1 MKLTPQDTSPPV
13 ALLENVG
20 QQYGATI
27 ALRDISLAI
36 PARRMVGLIGPD
48 GVGKSSLLSL
58 IAGARAIGQG
68 NVMVLGG
75 DMRDVH
81 HRRDVCPKIAW
92 MPQGLGK
99 NLYHTLSVYENV
111 DFFARLFGHDK
122 AERELRINELLQ
134 STGLAPFR
142 DRPAGK
148 LSGGMKQKLG
158 LCCALIH
165 DPQLLILDEPTTGV
179 DPLSRAQFWE
189 LIDSIR
195 QRQPE
200 MSVLVATAYMEEAE
214 RFDWLVAMNAGEVL
228 ATGSA
233 AELKAQTGSQTLE
246 QAFIALLPEAQRQA
260 HKTVVIPPRDSR
272 EEEIAIEAR
281 GLTMRFG
288 NFVAVDH
295 VNFRIARGEIF
306 GFLGSN
312 GCGKSTTMKM
322 LTGLLPASEGEAWLF
337 GQPVDP
343 KDIATR
349 QRVGYMSQAFS
360 LYSELSVR
368 QNLELHARLFHI
380 PDDEIANRVAE
391 MSERFMLTEVED
403 ALPADL
409 PLGIRQRLSLAVAVI
424 HRPEMLILDE
434 PTSGVD
440 PVARDMFWQL
450 MVDLARQDRV
460 TIFISTHF
468 MNEAER
474 CDRISLMHAGKVLAS
489 DTPQALVEQRGAASL
504 EEAFIAWLKEAQP
517 SSPVPDEPTSAVTSH
532 SEHTAPRQAFS
543 LRRLFS
549 YSRREAL
556 ELRRDPVRS
565 TLALLGTVILMFIMG
580 YGISMDVEDL
590 RFAVL
595 DRDQTLS
602 SQGWS
607 QNIAGSRYF
616 IEQAPLHSYDEL
628 DRRMRDGELAVAIE
642 IPPNFGRDIARG
654 TPVQIGVWVDGAMPN
669 RAETVRGYVQAMH
682 LAWLQEMAGRQSS
695 PQRDTSLI
703 SIETRYRYNPD
714 VKSLPAI
721 VPAVIPLLLMMIP
734 AMLSALSVVREK
746 ELGSIINLYVTPTTR
761 SEFLLGKQL
770 PYIVLGMFNFF
781 LLCALSVF
789 VFGVAHKGSF
799 LTLTLAALLYVT
811 IATGL
816 GLLISTFMKSQI
828 AAIFGTA
835 IITLI
840 PATQFSGMIDPVAS
854 LEGPGRWIGQI
865 YPTSHFLTIARGTFS
880 KALNLSD
887 LWGLVHSAIDCG
899 AAGARAERAAAEE
912 TGGMMRGLR
921 NIYNL
926 GVKELRSLLGDKA
939 MLALI
944 VFAFTVSV
952 YSSATVM
959 PGSLHLAPIA
969 VADMDKSQLSSRIIN
984 AFYRPWFLEPELI
997 TADEMDA
1004 GLDAGRYT
1012 FAINIP
1018 PNFQRDVLA
1027 GRQPEIQVNVDAT
1040 RMSQAFTGNG
1050 YIQNIISG
1058 EVNSFVA
1065 RYRDNSVLPVELAV
1079 RMRFNPNLEQERFG
1093 AVMAIINNI
1102 TMLAIVLTGSAL
1114 IREREHGTIEHLLV
1128 MPVTPFEIM
1137 MAKIWSMGLV
1147 VLVVSGLSL
1156 ILMVQGILQVPIEG
1170 SIPLFML
1177 GVALSLFATTS
1188 IGIFMGTLARSMPQL
1203 GLLMILVL
1211 LPLQMLSGGST
1222 PRESM
1227 PQLVQDIM
1235 LTMPTTHFVSLAQAI
1250 LYRGASFAIVW
1261 PQFLTLLAIG
1271 GVFFTIALLRFR
1283 KTIGEMA

>member
-13 ALLENVG
+13 ALLEHVG
-20 QQYGATI
+20 QQFGATI

-58 IAGARAIGQG
+58 IAGARIIEQG

-81 HRRDVCPKIAW
+81 HRREVCPKIAW

-179 DPLSRAQFWE
+179 EPLSRAQFWE

-195 QRQPE
+195 QRQPA

-246 QAFIALLPEAQRQA
+246 QAFIALQPEAQRQA
-260 HKTVVIPPRDSR
+260 HRAVVIPPRDSR

-360 LYSELSVR
+360 LYSELTVR

-380 PDDEIANRVAE
+380 PDGEIPGRVAE
-391 MSERFMLTEVED
+391 MCERFMLTEVED
-403 ALPADL
+403 ALPVDL

-450 MVDLARQDRV
+450 MVDLARQDQV

-489 DTPQALVEQRGAASL
+489 DTPQALVEQRGSNSL

-517 SSPVPDEPTSAVTSH
+517 SSPVPEEPTSAVASH
-532 SEHTAPRQAFS
+532 SGHTAPRQAFS

-607 QNIAGSRYF
+607 QNLAGSRYF

-880 KALNLSD
+880 KALNISD
-887 LWGLVHSAIDCG
+887 LWGSFIP
-899 AAGARAERAAAEE
+899 
-912 TGGMMRGLR
+912 
-921 NIYNL
+921 
-926 GVKELRSLLGDKA
+926 LL
-939 MLALI
+939 
-944 VFAFTVSV
+944 
-952 YSSATVM
+952 
-959 PGSLHLAPIA
+959 IA
-969 VADMDKSQLSSRIIN
+969 VPLV
-984 AFYRPWFLEPELI
+984 L
-997 TADEMDA
+997 
-1004 GLDAGRYT
+1004 GL
-1012 FAINIP
+1012 
-1018 PNFQRDVLA
+1018 
-1027 GRQPEIQVNVDAT
+1027 
-1040 RMSQAFTGNG
+1040 
-1050 YIQNIISG
+1050 
-1058 EVNSFVA
+1058 
-1065 RYRDNSVLPVELAV
+1065 SVLL
-1079 RMRFNPNLEQERFG
+1079 LKKQEG
-1093 AVMAIINNI
+1093 
-1102 TMLAIVLTGSAL
+1102 
-1114 IREREHGTIEHLLV
+1114 
-1128 MPVTPFEIM
+1128 
-1137 MAKIWSMGLV
+1137 
-1147 VLVVSGLSL
+1147 
-1156 ILMVQGILQVPIEG
+1156 
-1170 SIPLFML
+1170 
-1177 GVALSLFATTS
+1177 
-1188 IGIFMGTLARSMPQL
+1188 
-1203 GLLMILVL
+1203 
-1211 LPLQMLSGGST
+1211 
-1222 PRESM
+1222 
-1227 PQLVQDIM
+1227 
-1235 LTMPTTHFVSLAQAI
+1235 
-1250 LYRGASFAIVW
+1250 
-1261 PQFLTLLAIG
+1261 
-1271 GVFFTIALLRFR
+1271 
-1283 KTIGEMA
+1283 

>member
-13 ALLENVG
+13 ALLEHVG
-20 QQYGATI
+20 QQFGATI

-58 IAGARAIGQG
+58 IAGARTIEQG

-81 HRRDVCPKIAW
+81 HRREVCPKIAW

-195 QRQPE
+195 QRQPA

-260 HKTVVIPPRDSR
+260 HRAVVIPPRDSR

-360 LYSELSVR
+360 LYSELTVR

-380 PDDEIANRVAE
+380 PDGEIPGRVAE
-391 MSERFMLTEVED
+391 MCERFMLTEVED

-450 MVDLARQDRV
+450 MVDLARQDQV

-489 DTPQALVEQRGAASL
+489 DTPQALVEQRGSNSL

-517 SSPVPDEPTSAVTSH
+517 SSPVPEEPTSAVASY
-532 SEHTAPRQAFS
+532 SRHTTPRQAFS

-607 QNIAGSRYF
+607 QNLAGSRYF

-669 RAETVRGYVQAMH
+669 RAETVRGYVQATH

-695 PQRDTSLI
+695 PRRDTSLI

-880 KALNLSD
+880 KALNISD
-887 LWGLVHSAIDCG
+887 LWGSFIP
-899 AAGARAERAAAEE
+899 
-912 TGGMMRGLR
+912 
-921 NIYNL
+921 
-926 GVKELRSLLGDKA
+926 LL
-939 MLALI
+939 
-944 VFAFTVSV
+944 
-952 YSSATVM
+952 
-959 PGSLHLAPIA
+959 IA
-969 VADMDKSQLSSRIIN
+969 VPLV
-984 AFYRPWFLEPELI
+984 L
-997 TADEMDA
+997 
-1004 GLDAGRYT
+1004 GL
-1012 FAINIP
+1012 
-1018 PNFQRDVLA
+1018 
-1027 GRQPEIQVNVDAT
+1027 
-1040 RMSQAFTGNG
+1040 
-1050 YIQNIISG
+1050 
-1058 EVNSFVA
+1058 
-1065 RYRDNSVLPVELAV
+1065 SVLL
-1079 RMRFNPNLEQERFG
+1079 LKKQEG
-1093 AVMAIINNI
+1093 
-1102 TMLAIVLTGSAL
+1102 
-1114 IREREHGTIEHLLV
+1114 
-1128 MPVTPFEIM
+1128 
-1137 MAKIWSMGLV
+1137 
-1147 VLVVSGLSL
+1147 
-1156 ILMVQGILQVPIEG
+1156 
-1170 SIPLFML
+1170 
-1177 GVALSLFATTS
+1177 
-1188 IGIFMGTLARSMPQL
+1188 
-1203 GLLMILVL
+1203 
-1211 LPLQMLSGGST
+1211 
-1222 PRESM
+1222 
-1227 PQLVQDIM
+1227 
-1235 LTMPTTHFVSLAQAI
+1235 
-1250 LYRGASFAIVW
+1250 
-1261 PQFLTLLAIG
+1261 
-1271 GVFFTIALLRFR
+1271 
-1283 KTIGEMA
+1283 

>member
-1 MKLTPQDTSPPV
+1 MKTV
-13 ALLENVG
+13 ARLENVS
-20 QQYGATI
+20 QHFGATV
-27 ALRDISLAI
+27 ALKDITLSI
-36 PARRMVGLIGPD
+36 PARCMVGLIGPD

-58 IAGARAIGQG
+58 ISGARVIEHG

-75 DMRDVH
+75 DMSDVR

-122 AERELRINELLQ
+122 AERDIRINELLQ

-179 DPLSRAQFWE
+179 DPLSRAQFWD

-195 QRQPE
+195 QRQPD

-233 AELKAQTGSQTLE
+233 DELKAHTASQTLE
-246 QAFIALLPEAQRQA
+246 QAFIALLPEAQRLA
-260 HKTVVIPPRDSR
+260 HKEVIIPPRYADES
-272 EEEIAIEAR
+272 EIAIEAR

-288 NFVAVDH
+288 QFVAVDH

-343 KDIATR
+343 RDIETR
-349 QRVGYMSQAFS
+349 RRVGYMSQAFS
-360 LYSELSVR
+360 LYSELTVR
-368 QNLELHARLFHI
+368 QNLELHASLFHI
-380 PDDEIANRVAE
+380 PDAEIPGRIAE
-391 MSERFMLTEVED
+391 ISQRFMLEEVED
-403 ALPADL
+403 TLPASL

-424 HRPEMLILDE
+424 HRPEMLILDD

-489 DTPQALVEQRGAASL
+489 GTPQALVEQRGSATL
-504 EEAFIAWLKEAQP
+504 EEAFIAWLQEAAEATQP
-517 SSPVPDEPTSAVTSH
+517 PDAQATAVPAIEHKTESSV
-532 SEHTAPRQAFS
+532 PRQAFS
-543 LRRLFS
+543 LQRLFS

-595 DRDQTLS
+595 DRDQTVS

-616 IEQAPLHSYDEL
+616 IEQPPLQSYSEL
-628 DRRMRDGELAVAIE
+628 DRRMRNGELAVAIE

-682 LAWLQEMAGRQSS
+682 LAWLQEMASRQAS
-695 PQRDTSLI
+695 PNRDTSLI

-761 SEFLLGKQL
+761 SEFLLCKQL

-789 VFGVAHKGSF
+789 VFGVPHKGSF

-880 KALNLSD
+880 KALNLTD
-887 LWGLVHSAIDCG
+887 LWGSFIP
-899 AAGARAERAAAEE
+899 
-912 TGGMMRGLR
+912 
-921 NIYNL
+921 
-926 GVKELRSLLGDKA
+926 LL
-939 MLALI
+939 
-944 VFAFTVSV
+944 
-952 YSSATVM
+952 
-959 PGSLHLAPIA
+959 IA
-969 VADMDKSQLSSRIIN
+969 VPL
-984 AFYRPWFLEPELI
+984 
-997 TADEMDA
+997 
-1004 GLDAGRYT
+1004 
-1012 FAINIP
+1012 
-1018 PNFQRDVLA
+1018 VL
-1027 GRQPEIQVNVDAT
+1027 
-1040 RMSQAFTGNG
+1040 
-1050 YIQNIISG
+1050 
-1058 EVNSFVA
+1058 
-1065 RYRDNSVLPVELAV
+1065 
-1079 RMRFNPNLEQERFG
+1079 
-1093 AVMAIINNI
+1093 
-1102 TMLAIVLTGSAL
+1102 
-1114 IREREHGTIEHLLV
+1114 
-1128 MPVTPFEIM
+1128 
-1137 MAKIWSMGLV
+1137 
-1147 VLVVSGLSL
+1147 GLSVWL
-1156 ILMVQGILQVPIEG
+1156 LKKQEG
-1170 SIPLFML
+1170 
-1177 GVALSLFATTS
+1177 
-1188 IGIFMGTLARSMPQL
+1188 
-1203 GLLMILVL
+1203 
-1211 LPLQMLSGGST
+1211 
-1222 PRESM
+1222 
-1227 PQLVQDIM
+1227 
-1235 LTMPTTHFVSLAQAI
+1235 
-1250 LYRGASFAIVW
+1250 
-1261 PQFLTLLAIG
+1261 
-1271 GVFFTIALLRFR
+1271 
-1283 KTIGEMA
+1283 

>member
-13 ALLENVG
+13 ALLEHVG
-20 QQYGATI
+20 QQFGATI

-58 IAGARAIGQG
+58 IAGARTIEQG

-81 HRRDVCPKIAW
+81 HRREVCPKIAW

-111 DFFARLFGHDK
+111 DFFARLFDHDK

-246 QAFIALLPEAQRQA
+246 QAFIALLPEAQRRA
-260 HKTVVIPPRDSR
+260 HRAVVIPPRDSR

-360 LYSELSVR
+360 LYSELTVR
-368 QNLELHARLFHI
+368 QNLELQARLFHI
-380 PDDEIANRVAE
+380 SDGEIPGRVAE
-391 MSERFMLTEVED
+391 MCERFMLTEVED

-450 MVDLARQDRV
+450 MVDLARQDQV

-489 DTPQALVEQRGAASL
+489 DTPQALVEQRGSNSL

-517 SSPVPDEPTSAVTSH
+517 SSPVPEEPTSAVASH
-532 SEHTAPRQAFS
+532 SGHTAPRQAFS

-607 QNIAGSRYF
+607 QNLAGSRYF

-628 DRRMRDGELAVAIE
+628 DHRMRDGELAVAIE

-734 AMLSALSVVREK
+734 AMLSALSIVREK

-880 KALNLSD
+880 KALNISD
-887 LWGLVHSAIDCG
+887 LWGSFIPLLVAVPLVL
-899 AAGARAERAAAEE
+899 
-912 TGGMMRGLR
+912 GL
-921 NIYNL
+921 
-926 GVKELRSLLGDKA
+926 
-939 MLALI
+939 
-944 VFAFTVSV
+944 
-952 YSSATVM
+952 
-959 PGSLHLAPIA
+959 
-969 VADMDKSQLSSRIIN
+969 
-984 AFYRPWFLEPELI
+984 
-997 TADEMDA
+997 
-1004 GLDAGRYT
+1004 
-1012 FAINIP
+1012 
-1018 PNFQRDVLA
+1018 
-1027 GRQPEIQVNVDAT
+1027 
-1040 RMSQAFTGNG
+1040 
-1050 YIQNIISG
+1050 
-1058 EVNSFVA
+1058 
-1065 RYRDNSVLPVELAV
+1065 SVLL
-1079 RMRFNPNLEQERFG
+1079 LKKQEG
-1093 AVMAIINNI
+1093 
-1102 TMLAIVLTGSAL
+1102 
-1114 IREREHGTIEHLLV
+1114 
-1128 MPVTPFEIM
+1128 
-1137 MAKIWSMGLV
+1137 
-1147 VLVVSGLSL
+1147 
-1156 ILMVQGILQVPIEG
+1156 
-1170 SIPLFML
+1170 
-1177 GVALSLFATTS
+1177 
-1188 IGIFMGTLARSMPQL
+1188 
-1203 GLLMILVL
+1203 
-1211 LPLQMLSGGST
+1211 
-1222 PRESM
+1222 
-1227 PQLVQDIM
+1227 
-1235 LTMPTTHFVSLAQAI
+1235 
-1250 LYRGASFAIVW
+1250 
-1261 PQFLTLLAIG
+1261 
-1271 GVFFTIALLRFR
+1271 
-1283 KTIGEMA
+1283 

>member
-13 ALLENVG
+13 ALLEHVG
-20 QQYGATI
+20 QQFGATI

-58 IAGARAIGQG
+58 IAGARIIEQG

-81 HRRDVCPKIAW
+81 HRREVCPKIAW

-195 QRQPE
+195 QRQPA

-260 HKTVVIPPRDSR
+260 HRAVVIPPRDSR

-360 LYSELSVR
+360 LYSELTVR

-380 PDDEIANRVAE
+380 PDGEIPGRVAE
-391 MSERFMLTEVED
+391 MCERFMLTEVED

-450 MVDLARQDRV
+450 MVDLARQDQV

-489 DTPQALVEQRGAASL
+489 DTPQALVEQRGSNSL

-517 SSPVPDEPTSAVTSH
+517 SSPVPEEPTSAVASH
-532 SEHTAPRQAFS
+532 SGHTAPRQAFS

-607 QNIAGSRYF
+607 QNLAGSRYF

-781 LLCALSVF
+781 LLCVLSVF

-880 KALNLSD
+880 KALNISD
-887 LWGLVHSAIDCG
+887 LWGSFIP
-899 AAGARAERAAAEE
+899 
-912 TGGMMRGLR
+912 
-921 NIYNL
+921 
-926 GVKELRSLLGDKA
+926 LL
-939 MLALI
+939 
-944 VFAFTVSV
+944 
-952 YSSATVM
+952 
-959 PGSLHLAPIA
+959 IA
-969 VADMDKSQLSSRIIN
+969 VPLV
-984 AFYRPWFLEPELI
+984 L
-997 TADEMDA
+997 
-1004 GLDAGRYT
+1004 GL
-1012 FAINIP
+1012 
-1018 PNFQRDVLA
+1018 
-1027 GRQPEIQVNVDAT
+1027 
-1040 RMSQAFTGNG
+1040 
-1050 YIQNIISG
+1050 
-1058 EVNSFVA
+1058 
-1065 RYRDNSVLPVELAV
+1065 SVLL
-1079 RMRFNPNLEQERFG
+1079 LKKQEG
-1093 AVMAIINNI
+1093 
-1102 TMLAIVLTGSAL
+1102 
-1114 IREREHGTIEHLLV
+1114 
-1128 MPVTPFEIM
+1128 
-1137 MAKIWSMGLV
+1137 
-1147 VLVVSGLSL
+1147 
-1156 ILMVQGILQVPIEG
+1156 
-1170 SIPLFML
+1170 
-1177 GVALSLFATTS
+1177 
-1188 IGIFMGTLARSMPQL
+1188 
-1203 GLLMILVL
+1203 
-1211 LPLQMLSGGST
+1211 
-1222 PRESM
+1222 
-1227 PQLVQDIM
+1227 
-1235 LTMPTTHFVSLAQAI
+1235 
-1250 LYRGASFAIVW
+1250 
-1261 PQFLTLLAIG
+1261 
-1271 GVFFTIALLRFR
+1271 
-1283 KTIGEMA
+1283 

>member
-13 ALLENVG
+13 ALLEHVG
-20 QQYGATI
+20 QQFGATI

-58 IAGARAIGQG
+58 IAGARTIEQG

-81 HRRDVCPKIAW
+81 HRREVCPKIAW

-195 QRQPE
+195 QRQPA

-260 HKTVVIPPRDSR
+260 HRAVVIPPRDSR

-380 PDDEIANRVAE
+380 PDGEIPGRVAE
-391 MSERFMLTEVED
+391 MCERFMLTEVED

-450 MVDLARQDRV
+450 MVDLARQDQV

-489 DTPQALVEQRGAASL
+489 DTPQALVEQRGSNSL

-517 SSPVPDEPTSAVTSH
+517 SSPVPEEPTSAVASH
-532 SEHTAPRQAFS
+532 SGHTAPRQAFS

-607 QNIAGSRYF
+607 QNLAGSRYF

-880 KALNLSD
+880 KALN
-887 LWGLVHSAIDCG
+887 
-899 AAGARAERAAAEE
+899 
-912 TGGMMRGLR
+912 
-921 NIYNL
+921 
-926 GVKELRSLLGDKA
+926 
-939 MLALI
+939 
-944 VFAFTVSV
+944 
-952 YSSATVM
+952 
-959 PGSLHLAPIA
+959 
-969 VADMDKSQLSSRIIN
+969 
-984 AFYRPWFLEPELI
+984 
-997 TADEMDA
+997 
-1004 GLDAGRYT
+1004 
-1012 FAINIP
+1012 
-1018 PNFQRDVLA
+1018 
-1027 GRQPEIQVNVDAT
+1027 
-1040 RMSQAFTGNG
+1040 
-1050 YIQNIISG
+1050 IS
-1058 EVNSFVA
+1058 
-1065 RYRDNSVLPVELAV
+1065 
-1079 RMRFNPNLEQERFG
+1079 
-1093 AVMAIINNI
+1093 
-1102 TMLAIVLTGSAL
+1102 
-1114 IREREHGTIEHLLV
+1114 
-1128 MPVTPFEIM
+1128 
-1137 MAKIWSMGLV
+1137 
-1147 VLVVSGLSL
+1147 
-1156 ILMVQGILQVPIEG
+1156 
-1170 SIPLFML
+1170 
-1177 GVALSLFATTS
+1177 
-1188 IGIFMGTLARSMPQL
+1188 
-1203 GLLMILVL
+1203 
-1211 LPLQMLSGGST
+1211 
-1222 PRESM
+1222 
-1227 PQLVQDIM
+1227 
-1235 LTMPTTHFVSLAQAI
+1235 
-1250 LYRGASFAIVW
+1250 
-1261 PQFLTLLAIG
+1261 
-1271 GVFFTIALLRFR
+1271 
-1283 KTIGEMA
+1283 

>member
-1 MKLTPQDTSPPV
+1 MRGVEQDTHPPV
-13 ALLENVG
+13 ALLEHVG
-20 QQYGATI
+20 QRFGTTV
-27 ALRDISLAI
+27 ALRDITLSI
-36 PARRMVGLIGPD
+36 PARQMVGLIGPD

-58 IAGARAIGQG
+58 ISGARVIEQG

-75 DMRDVH
+75 DMRDAR

-122 AERELRINELLQ
+122 AERENRIDELLR
-134 STGLAPFR
+134 STGLDPFR

-179 DPLSRAQFWE
+179 DPLSRAQFWA

-233 AELKAQTGSQTLE
+233 AELKAQTRSQTLE
-246 QAFIALLPEAQRQA
+246 QAFIALLPEAQRKA
-260 HKTVVIPPRDSR
+260 HKEVIIAPRNAQEND
-272 EEEIAIEAR
+272 IAIEAR

-337 GQPVDP
+337 GQPVNP
-343 KDIATR
+343 RDIETR
-349 QRVGYMSQAFS
+349 RRVGYMSQAFS
-360 LYSELSVR
+360 LYSELTVR

-380 PDDEIANRVAE
+380 PDADIPTRVAE
-391 MSERFMLTEVED
+391 MSQRFMLTEVED
-403 ALPADL
+403 ALPASL

-489 DTPQALVEQRGAASL
+489 DTPQALVAQRGAANL
-504 EEAFIAWLKEAQP
+504 EEAFIAWLQDAQR
-517 SSPVPDEPTSAVTSH
+517 PVEQIPPAPPVSAPAGT
-532 SEHTAPRQAFS
+532 TAPRQAFS

-616 IEQAPLHSYDEL
+616 IEQPPLQSYDQL
-628 DRRMRDGELAVAIE
+628 DKRMRNGELAVAIE
-642 IPPNFGRDIARG
+642 IPPDFGRDIARG
-654 TPVQIGVWVDGAMPN
+654 TPVKIGVWVDGAMPN

-682 LAWLQEMAGRQSS
+682 LAWLQEMAGRQAT
-695 PQRDTSLI
+695 PVRDTSLI

-770 PYIVLGMFNFF
+770 PYIALGMFNFF
-781 LLCALSVF
+781 LLCALSVL

-880 KALNLSD
+880 KALNLTD
-887 LWGLVHSAIDCG
+887 LWASFIPLLIAIPLV
-899 AAGARAERAAAEE
+899 
-912 TGGMMRGLR
+912 L
-921 NIYNL
+921 
-926 GVKELRSLLGDKA
+926 
-939 MLALI
+939 
-944 VFAFTVSV
+944 
-952 YSSATVM
+952 
-959 PGSLHLAPIA
+959 
-969 VADMDKSQLSSRIIN
+969 
-984 AFYRPWFLEPELI
+984 
-997 TADEMDA
+997 
-1004 GLDAGRYT
+1004 
-1012 FAINIP
+1012 
-1018 PNFQRDVLA
+1018 
-1027 GRQPEIQVNVDAT
+1027 
-1040 RMSQAFTGNG
+1040 
-1050 YIQNIISG
+1050 
-1058 EVNSFVA
+1058 
-1065 RYRDNSVLPVELAV
+1065 
-1079 RMRFNPNLEQERFG
+1079 
-1093 AVMAIINNI
+1093 
-1102 TMLAIVLTGSAL
+1102 
-1114 IREREHGTIEHLLV
+1114 
-1128 MPVTPFEIM
+1128 
-1137 MAKIWSMGLV
+1137 
-1147 VLVVSGLSL
+1147 GLSVWL
-1156 ILMVQGILQVPIEG
+1156 LKKQEG
-1170 SIPLFML
+1170 
-1177 GVALSLFATTS
+1177 
-1188 IGIFMGTLARSMPQL
+1188 
-1203 GLLMILVL
+1203 
-1211 LPLQMLSGGST
+1211 
-1222 PRESM
+1222 
-1227 PQLVQDIM
+1227 
-1235 LTMPTTHFVSLAQAI
+1235 
-1250 LYRGASFAIVW
+1250 
-1261 PQFLTLLAIG
+1261 
-1271 GVFFTIALLRFR
+1271 
-1283 KTIGEMA
+1283 

>member
-13 ALLENVG
+13 ALLEHVG
-20 QQYGATI
+20 QQFGATI

-58 IAGARAIGQG
+58 IAGARIIEQG

-81 HRRDVCPKIAW
+81 HRREVCPKIAW

-195 QRQPE
+195 QRQPA

-260 HKTVVIPPRDSR
+260 HRAVVIPPRDSR

-360 LYSELSVR
+360 LYSELTVR

-380 PDDEIANRVAE
+380 PDGEIPGRVAE
-391 MSERFMLTEVED
+391 MCERFMLTEVED

-450 MVDLARQDRV
+450 MVDLARQDQV

-489 DTPQALVEQRGAASL
+489 DTPQALVEQRGSNSL

-517 SSPVPDEPTSAVTSH
+517 SSPVPEEPTSAVASH
-532 SEHTAPRQAFS
+532 SGHTAPRQAFS

-607 QNIAGSRYF
+607 QNLAGSRYF

-703 SIETRYRYNPD
+703 SIETRYRYNPE

-789 VFGVAHKGSF
+789 IFGVAHKGSF

-880 KALNLSD
+880 KALNISD
-887 LWGLVHSAIDCG
+887 LWGSFIP
-899 AAGARAERAAAEE
+899 
-912 TGGMMRGLR
+912 
-921 NIYNL
+921 
-926 GVKELRSLLGDKA
+926 LL
-939 MLALI
+939 
-944 VFAFTVSV
+944 
-952 YSSATVM
+952 
-959 PGSLHLAPIA
+959 IA
-969 VADMDKSQLSSRIIN
+969 VPLV
-984 AFYRPWFLEPELI
+984 L
-997 TADEMDA
+997 
-1004 GLDAGRYT
+1004 GL
-1012 FAINIP
+1012 
-1018 PNFQRDVLA
+1018 
-1027 GRQPEIQVNVDAT
+1027 
-1040 RMSQAFTGNG
+1040 
-1050 YIQNIISG
+1050 
-1058 EVNSFVA
+1058 
-1065 RYRDNSVLPVELAV
+1065 SVLL
-1079 RMRFNPNLEQERFG
+1079 LKKQEG
-1093 AVMAIINNI
+1093 
-1102 TMLAIVLTGSAL
+1102 
-1114 IREREHGTIEHLLV
+1114 
-1128 MPVTPFEIM
+1128 
-1137 MAKIWSMGLV
+1137 
-1147 VLVVSGLSL
+1147 
-1156 ILMVQGILQVPIEG
+1156 
-1170 SIPLFML
+1170 
-1177 GVALSLFATTS
+1177 
-1188 IGIFMGTLARSMPQL
+1188 
-1203 GLLMILVL
+1203 
-1211 LPLQMLSGGST
+1211 
-1222 PRESM
+1222 
-1227 PQLVQDIM
+1227 
-1235 LTMPTTHFVSLAQAI
+1235 
-1250 LYRGASFAIVW
+1250 
-1261 PQFLTLLAIG
+1261 
-1271 GVFFTIALLRFR
+1271 
-1283 KTIGEMA
+1283 

>member
-13 ALLENVG
+13 ALLEHVG
-20 QQYGATI
+20 QQFGATI

-58 IAGARAIGQG
+58 IAGARTIEQG

-81 HRRDVCPKIAW
+81 HRREVCPKIAW

-195 QRQPE
+195 QRQPA

-260 HKTVVIPPRDSR
+260 HRAVVIPPRDSR

-380 PDDEIANRVAE
+380 PDGEIPGRVAE
-391 MSERFMLTEVED
+391 MCERFMLTEVED

-450 MVDLARQDRV
+450 MVDLARQDQV

-489 DTPQALVEQRGAASL
+489 DTPQALVEQRGSNSL

-517 SSPVPDEPTSAVTSH
+517 SSPVPEEPTSAVASH
-532 SEHTAPRQAFS
+532 SGHTAPRQAFS

-607 QNIAGSRYF
+607 QNLAGSRYF

-799 LTLTLAALLYVT
+799 
-811 IATGL
+811 
-816 GLLISTFMKSQI
+816 
-828 AAIFGTA
+828 
-835 IITLI
+835 
-840 PATQFSGMIDPVAS
+840 
-854 LEGPGRWIGQI
+854 
-865 YPTSHFLTIARGTFS
+865 
-880 KALNLSD
+880 
-887 LWGLVHSAIDCG
+887 
-899 AAGARAERAAAEE
+899 
-912 TGGMMRGLR
+912 
-921 NIYNL
+921 
-926 GVKELRSLLGDKA
+926 
-939 MLALI
+939 
-944 VFAFTVSV
+944 
-952 YSSATVM
+952 
-959 PGSLHLAPIA
+959 
-969 VADMDKSQLSSRIIN
+969 
-984 AFYRPWFLEPELI
+984 
-997 TADEMDA
+997 
-1004 GLDAGRYT
+1004 
-1012 FAINIP
+1012 
-1018 PNFQRDVLA
+1018 
-1027 GRQPEIQVNVDAT
+1027 
-1040 RMSQAFTGNG
+1040 
-1050 YIQNIISG
+1050 
-1058 EVNSFVA
+1058 
-1065 RYRDNSVLPVELAV
+1065 
-1079 RMRFNPNLEQERFG
+1079 
-1093 AVMAIINNI
+1093 
-1102 TMLAIVLTGSAL
+1102 
-1114 IREREHGTIEHLLV
+1114 
-1128 MPVTPFEIM
+1128 
-1137 MAKIWSMGLV
+1137 
-1147 VLVVSGLSL
+1147 
-1156 ILMVQGILQVPIEG
+1156 
-1170 SIPLFML
+1170 
-1177 GVALSLFATTS
+1177 
-1188 IGIFMGTLARSMPQL
+1188 
-1203 GLLMILVL
+1203 
-1211 LPLQMLSGGST
+1211 
-1222 PRESM
+1222 
-1227 PQLVQDIM
+1227 
-1235 LTMPTTHFVSLAQAI
+1235 
-1250 LYRGASFAIVW
+1250 
-1261 PQFLTLLAIG
+1261 
-1271 GVFFTIALLRFR
+1271 
-1283 KTIGEMA
+1283 

>member
-13 ALLENVG
+13 ALLEHVG
-20 QQYGATI
+20 QQFGATI

-58 IAGARAIGQG
+58 IAGARIIEQG

-81 HRRDVCPKIAW
+81 HRREVCPKIAW

-195 QRQPE
+195 QRQPA

-260 HKTVVIPPRDSR
+260 HRAVVIPPRDSR

-360 LYSELSVR
+360 LYSELTVR

-380 PDDEIANRVAE
+380 PDGEIPGRVAE
-391 MSERFMLTEVED
+391 MCERFMLTEVED

-440 PVARDMFWQL
+440 PVARDMFWRL
-450 MVDLARQDRV
+450 MVDLARQDQV

-489 DTPQALVEQRGAASL
+489 DTPQALVEQRGSNSL

-517 SSPVPDEPTSAVTSH
+517 SSPVPEEPTSAVASH
-532 SEHTAPRQAFS
+532 SGHTAPRQAFS

-607 QNIAGSRYF
+607 QNLAGSRYF
-616 IEQAPLHSYDEL
+616 IEQAPLRSYDEL

-682 LAWLQEMAGRQSS
+682 QAWLQEMAGRQSS

-746 ELGSIINLYVTPTTR
+746 ELGS
-761 SEFLLGKQL
+761 
-770 PYIVLGMFNFF
+770 
-781 LLCALSVF
+781 
-789 VFGVAHKGSF
+789 
-799 LTLTLAALLYVT
+799 
-811 IATGL
+811 
-816 GLLISTFMKSQI
+816 
-828 AAIFGTA
+828 
-835 IITLI
+835 
-840 PATQFSGMIDPVAS
+840 
-854 LEGPGRWIGQI
+854 
-865 YPTSHFLTIARGTFS
+865 
-880 KALNLSD
+880 
-887 LWGLVHSAIDCG
+887 
-899 AAGARAERAAAEE
+899 
-912 TGGMMRGLR
+912 
-921 NIYNL
+921 
-926 GVKELRSLLGDKA
+926 
-939 MLALI
+939 
-944 VFAFTVSV
+944 
-952 YSSATVM
+952 
-959 PGSLHLAPIA
+959 
-969 VADMDKSQLSSRIIN
+969 
-984 AFYRPWFLEPELI
+984 
-997 TADEMDA
+997 
-1004 GLDAGRYT
+1004 
-1012 FAINIP
+1012 
-1018 PNFQRDVLA
+1018 
-1027 GRQPEIQVNVDAT
+1027 
-1040 RMSQAFTGNG
+1040 
-1050 YIQNIISG
+1050 
-1058 EVNSFVA
+1058 
-1065 RYRDNSVLPVELAV
+1065 
-1079 RMRFNPNLEQERFG
+1079 
-1093 AVMAIINNI
+1093 
-1102 TMLAIVLTGSAL
+1102 
-1114 IREREHGTIEHLLV
+1114 
-1128 MPVTPFEIM
+1128 
-1137 MAKIWSMGLV
+1137 
-1147 VLVVSGLSL
+1147 
-1156 ILMVQGILQVPIEG
+1156 
-1170 SIPLFML
+1170 
-1177 GVALSLFATTS
+1177 
-1188 IGIFMGTLARSMPQL
+1188 
-1203 GLLMILVL
+1203 
-1211 LPLQMLSGGST
+1211 
-1222 PRESM
+1222 
-1227 PQLVQDIM
+1227 
-1235 LTMPTTHFVSLAQAI
+1235 
-1250 LYRGASFAIVW
+1250 
-1261 PQFLTLLAIG
+1261 
-1271 GVFFTIALLRFR
+1271 
-1283 KTIGEMA
+1283 